1 MFGVL
6 IEFNTCSTDVR
17 KLIKLWLSEREG
29 IQLDFF
35 LGEGKRA
42 NVLACGEIYVPTCLR
57 VKVLKA
63 CQNFIF
69 TFQCGISH
77 ANILT

>member
-42 NVLACGEIYVPTCLR
+42 NVLAC
-57 VKVLKA
+57 
-63 CQNFIF
+63 Q
-69 TFQCGISH
+69 
-77 ANILT
+77 

>member
-17 KLIKLWLSEREG
+17 TLIKLWLSEREG

-42 NVLACGEIYVPTCLR
+42 NVLAC
-57 VKVLKA
+57 
-63 CQNFIF
+63 Q
-69 TFQCGISH
+69 
-77 ANILT
+77 